1 MCGIVGLIGTPD
13 AAREAFLGLTTLQHR
28 GQDAAGILSYDSDG
42 FHRVKNIGLVESVF
56 TRENMS
62 TLTGNI
68 AVGHARYSTIRRGD
82 LIDVQPFLLSYPFGL
97 GIVHNGNIVN
107 TSCLAAELKKQNRRR
122 LLTHSDTEIV
132 LNILAEGLARQAA
145 NSLPN
150 VQTHVQPSVQPSV
163 QIDSQKNHEAEHLTF
178 DQICSAVNEIF
189 KRVNGSYSI
198 VSMIADHGLVAFRD
212 PYGIR
217 PLVWGKRKVKRS
229 EDLVGALDSGEAHMI
244 ASESV
249 SLSFLGYDVV
259 RHLEP
264 GEVLFIDMKGN
275 VHSRVLDNRG
285 ARQCMFEWVY
295 FASPESVIDR
305 VPVYGSRIQ
314 LGKKLAR
321 QIKQK
326 FEERKID
333 ADIIVP
339 IPETSRIAA
348 IALAEELKIPYREVL
363 IKNRYI
369 KRTFI
374 LDSQEKRQKAVNLK
388 LSPVRSEIQGK
399 RVILVDD
406 SIVRGTTSKKIVELV
421 RAAGAEKV
429 YLVST
434 CPPIQHPCYYGI
446 DFPVESELIASGR
459 RIEQIEAD
467 LCVDALIYQDID
479 GLRQS
484 ICDAA
489 EPVQTDQQEVSQHK
503 FNPCTACLDGK
514 YPTDVSAGVGFAAA
528 RTADRNERRSVKS

>member
-28 GQDAAGILSYDSDG
+28 GQDAAGILSYDIDG
-42 FHRVKNIGLVESVF
+42 FHRVKNLGLVESVF

-68 AVGHARYSTIRRGD
+68 AVGHARYSTIGRGD

-107 TSCLAAELKKQNRRR
+107 TSCLSAELKKQNRRH

-145 NSLPN
+145 SS
-150 VQTHVQPSVQPSV
+150 HV
-163 QIDSQKNHEAEHLTF
+163 DSQKNNESDHLTF

-229 EDLVGALDSGEAHMI
+229 EDMVGSLDSGEAHMI

-249 SLSFLGYDVV
+249 SLSFLDYEVV

-295 FASPESVIDR
+295 FASPESVIDG

-326 FEERKID
+326 IEERKID

-388 LSPVRSEIQGK
+388 LSPVRSEIKGK

-421 RAAGAEKV
+421 RVAGAEKV

-467 LCVDALIYQDID
+467 LSVDALIYQDIE

-489 EPVQTDQQEVSQHK
+489 DVNQRESSVSGSQVK

-514 YPTDVSAGVGFAAA
+514 YPADVSAGVGFAAT
-528 RTADRNERRSVKS
+528 RTADRNERRSVKT